1 MNKKLIVIT
10 VILGFVFGCQKYE
23 EKYYQ
28 SPEINIGKASTSTS
42 IKSIKQNNN
51 IVTAIFETTPGAKYS
66 IQIIPFGSET
76 PVLVEG
82 FTANSVE
89 TSRILDLSDLL
100 KKDYDLIFID
110 ISGKEVK
117 YPIIIK

>member
-1 MNKKLIVIT
+1 MNKKLIVISI
-10 VILGFVFGCQKYE
+10 ILGFVFGCTKYE

-28 SPEINIGKASTSTS
+28 SPKINIGKLSTSTS

-66 IQIIPFGSET
+66 VQIIPFGSET

>member
-10 VILGFVFGCQKYE
+10 IILGFVFGCQKYE
-23 EKYYQ
+23 EKYYP
-28 SPEINIGKASTSTS
+28 SSEINIGKLATSTS

-51 IVTAIFETTPGAKYS
+51 IITAIFETTPGAKYS

-76 PVLVEG
+76 PVLIEG

-89 TSRILDLSDLL
+89 TSRTLDLSDLL